1 MSFALKR
8 IYDQPLAA
16 DGLRIL
22 VDRIWPR
29 GMTKEE
35 ARV

>member
-22 VDRIWPR
+22 VDRICR
-29 GMTKEE
+29 
-35 ARV
+35 AA